1 MVTPVQGPTG
11 ILSWRRVKPRRHRA
25 GVDPLIIELSSESNS
40 GPATTDIIRHGEI
53 VSYHLAPLGSNYTF
67 VVKIE
72 MDGNESQAI
81 YKPREGEA
89 PLWDFPSGTLYK
101 REYAAFLLSE
111 ILGWNIVPFTIIR
124 DGPYGI
130 GSVQEFVDH
139 DPKQNYYTLEDG
151 CADQL
156 RVVACFDLV
165 ANSTDRK
172 ANHLLMGD
180 SGKIWSIDHGL
191 TFHSDMKVRT
201 VIWDFC
207 SEPIPERLLN
217 SLTQLRERLD
227 SSVEDHPSLLKEL
240 VNLLPSEEVR
250 ALKRRLD
257 WVLEERIYPGLP
269 GRNRRRRG

>member
-1 MVTPVQGPTG
+1 MG
-11 ILSWRRVKPRRHRA
+11 IPSWRPVKPRRPS
-25 GVDPLIIELSSESNS
+25 GGIDLFTFELSSDLSS
-40 GPATTDIIRHGEI
+40 DLTPGPTTTDIIRHGEI
-53 VSYHLAPLGSNYTF
+53 VSYQLAPLGSNYTF
-67 VVKIE
+67 VVNIE
-72 MDGNESQAI
+72 MDGNESHAI

-89 PLWDFPSGTLYK
+89 PLWDFPSGTLYI
-101 REYAAFLLSE
+101 REYAAYLLSE

-130 GSVQEFVDH
+130 GSVQEYVDH

-156 RVVACFDLV
+156 RVIACFDLV

-180 SGKIWSIDHGL
+180 GGKIWSIDHGL

-207 SEPIPERLLN
+207 SEPIPEQLLD
-217 SLTQLRERLD
+217 SLTSLRERLD
-227 SSVEDHPSLLKEL
+227 LPVDAQPSLLKEL
-240 VNLLPSEEVR
+240 VDLLPQEEVD
-250 ALKRRLD
+250 ALKLRLD
-257 WVLEERIYPGLP
+257 WVLEEKVFPGLP